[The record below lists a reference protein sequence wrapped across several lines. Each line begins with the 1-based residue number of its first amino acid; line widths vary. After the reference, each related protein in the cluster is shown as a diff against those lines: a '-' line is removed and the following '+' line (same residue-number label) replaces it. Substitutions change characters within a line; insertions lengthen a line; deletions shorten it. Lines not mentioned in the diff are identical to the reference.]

1 VRFKIIHRTTYN
13 YDAPVTASFG
23 LIHQMPESL
32 DGQTCLSRN
41 LTIEPRP
48 EVLAERVDYFGNRI
62 ATCVIREAHT
72 KLVVNSESEVDTGGR
87 AEPVRDADG
96 SRRTAATPWDEFRQQ
111 LAADDL
117 AATEFTLD
125 SPLIR
130 RSQELATYAEPSF
143 ESGRPLL
150 EAVADLANR
159 VNTDFTFDTKAT
171 EVDTPLEKVL
181 RLRKGVCQD
190 FAHVMVGGLRSLG
203 LPACY
208 VSGYL
213 ETDPPPGS
221 ERLVGVDRTHAWVGL
236 YLGEGRWTGIDPTND
251 QPAGERYITTA
262 RGRDYSDV
270 PPMKGVIFTEAEKTK
285 LKVSVDVH
293 RVDPG

>member
-1 VRFKIIHRTTYN
+1 MKFKIVHLTTYT

-23 LIHQMPESL
+23 KIHQMPESL
-32 DGQTCLSRN
+32 DGQQCLSRE

-48 EVLAERVDYFGNRI
+48 EVLSERVDYFGNRVAI
-62 ATCVIREAHT
+62 CVIRQTHT

-87 AEPVRDADG
+87 ADPVREADG
-96 SRRTAATPWDEFRQQ
+96 SREAAELPWNEFRHR
-111 LAADDL
+111 LLSDDL
-117 AATEFTLD
+117 VATEFTLD
-125 SPLIR
+125 SPLIT
-130 RSQELATYAEPSF
+130 RSRTLASYAEPSF
-143 ESGRPLL
+143 DPDRPLI
-150 EAVADLANR
+150 EAVRDLSTRINR
-159 VNTDFTFDTKAT
+159 DFTFDTKAT

-181 RLRKGVCQD
+181 RIRKGVCQD

-213 ETDPPPGS
+213 ETDPPPGK

-262 RGRDYSDV
+262 RGRDYGDV
-270 PPMKGVIFTEAEKTK
+270 PPMKGVIFTDAEKTK

-293 RVDPG
+293 RI

>member
-1 VRFKIIHRTTYN
+1 MKFKIIHRTTYT

-23 LIHQMPESL
+23 QIHQMPESH
-32 DGQTCLSRN
+32 DGQQCLSRE

-48 EVLAERVDYFGNRI
+48 EVLAERVDYFGNRV

-72 KLVVNSESEVDTGGR
+72 KLVVTSQSEVDTGGR
-87 AEPVRDADG
+87 AEPIREADG
-96 SRRTAATPWDEFRQQ
+96 SREMAELPWAEFRRRVS
-111 LAADDL
+111 ADDL
-117 AATEFTLD
+117 VATEFTLD
-125 SPLIR
+125 SPLIK
-130 RSQELATYAEPSF
+130 RSGELAAYAEPSF
-143 ESGRPLL
+143 EPDRPLI
-150 EAVADLANR
+150 ESVW
-159 VNTDFTFDTKAT
+159 DFCARIHRDFEFDTDAT
-171 EVDTPLEKVL
+171 QVDTPLEKVM
-181 RLRKGVCQD
+181 RMRKGVCQD

-213 ETDPPPGS
+213 ETDPPPGK

-262 RGRDYSDV
+262 RGRDYGDV
-270 PPMKGVIFTEAEKTK
+270 PPMKGVIFTDAEETK

-293 RVDPG
+293 RI

>member
-1 VRFKIIHRTTYN
+1 MKFKIVHRTVYD

-23 LIHQMPESL
+23 QIHQMPESQ
-32 DGQTCLSRN
+32 DGQQCLTRV
-41 LTIEPRP
+41 LTIDPEP
-48 EVLAERVDYFGNRI
+48 EVIAERVDYFGNRM

-72 KLVVNSESEVDTGGR
+72 RLIVNSESEVDTGGR
-87 AEPVRDADG
+87 ADPLIEANG
-96 SRRTAATPWDEFRQQ
+96 SRQAAEQPWEELRAQ

-130 RSQELATYAEPSF
+130 RTRELTAYAEPSF
-143 ESGRPLL
+143 EPGRPLI
-150 EAVADLANR
+150 EAARDLSTR
-159 VNTDFTFDTKAT
+159 VHRDFEFDTTAT
-171 EVDTPLEKVL
+171 DVDTPLETVL
-181 RLRKGVCQD
+181 KLRKGVCQD
-190 FAHVMVGGLRSLG
+190 LTHIMVGGLRSLG

-221 ERLVGVDRTHAWVGL
+221 DRLVGVDRTHAWVGL

-270 PPMKGVIFTEAEKTK
+270 PPMKGVIFTEAEKTQ
-285 LKVSVDVH
+285 LQVSVDVH
-293 RVDPG
+293 RI

>member
-1 VRFKIIHRTTYN
+1 MKFKIVHRTTYT

-23 LIHQMPESL
+23 QIHQMPESQ
-32 DGQTCLSRN
+32 DGQLCLSRE

-48 EVLAERVDYFGNRI
+48 EVLSERVDYFGNRV
-62 ATCVIREAHT
+62 ATCVIREAHSE
-72 KLVVNSESEVDTGGR
+72 LVVTSESEVDTGGR
-87 AEPVRDADG
+87 AEPVWEADG
-96 SRRTAATPWDEFRQQ
+96 SREAAELPWTEFRHR
-111 LAADDL
+111 LVTDDL
-117 AATEFTLD
+117 LATEFTLD

-130 RSQELATYAEPSF
+130 RSRELAAYAEPSF
-143 ESGRPLL
+143 APDRSLIDTVR
-150 EAVADLANR
+150 DLSTRINR
-159 VNTDFTFDTKAT
+159 DFRFDTKAT
-171 EVDTPLEKVL
+171 NVDTPLEKVL
-181 RLRKGVCQD
+181 RIRKGVCQD

-213 ETDPPPGS
+213 ETDPPPGR

-262 RGRDYSDV
+262 RGRDYGDV

-293 RVDPG
+293 RI

>member
-1 VRFKIIHRTTYN
+1 VKFKIVHRTTYT

-23 LIHQMPESL
+23 QIHQMPESQ
-32 DGQTCLSRN
+32 DGQVCLSRD
-41 LTIEPRP
+41 LTIEPKP
-48 EVLAERVDYFGNRI
+48 EVLAERVDYFGNRV

-72 KLVVNSESEVDTGGR
+72 KLIVNSESEVDTGGR
-87 AEPVRDADG
+87 AEPVREADG
-96 SRRTAATPWDEFRQQ
+96 SREAAELPWDEFRRR
-111 LAADDL
+111 LSADDL
-117 AATEFTLD
+117 VATEFTLD
-125 SPLIR
+125 SPLIT
-130 RSQELATYAEPSF
+130 RSRTLATYAEPSF
-143 ESGRPLL
+143 EPDRPLI
-150 EAVADLANR
+150 EAVRDLSTRINR
-159 VNTDFTFDTKAT
+159 DFTFDTKAT

-181 RLRKGVCQD
+181 RIRKGVCQD

-213 ETDPPPGS
+213 ETDPPPGK

-262 RGRDYSDV
+262 RGRDYGDV
-270 PPMKGVIFTEAEKTK
+270 PPMKGVIFTDAEKTK

-293 RVDPG
+293 RI